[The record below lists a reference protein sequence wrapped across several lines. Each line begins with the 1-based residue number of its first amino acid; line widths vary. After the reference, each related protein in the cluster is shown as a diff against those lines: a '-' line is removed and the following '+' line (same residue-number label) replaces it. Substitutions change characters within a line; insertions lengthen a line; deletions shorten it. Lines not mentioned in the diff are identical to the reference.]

1 MNLTRGNINS
11 ILVTGRDLSE
21 TYTLSFVSVLTQTVK
36 TCKVENEGSA
46 NGPLLLT
53 FEITEKPTAVDDIDL
68 GEGDHTLDVIGDM
81 GSIWSEQVRVD

>member
-1 MNLTRGNINS
+1 MNLARGNINS
-11 ILVTGRDLSE
+11 ILVTGRDLSD
-21 TYTLSFVSVLTQTVK
+21 TYTLSFVSVLTQAVK

-53 FEITEKPTAVDDIDL
+53 FEITDKPTAADDIDL
-68 GEGDHTLDVIGDM
+68 GEGDHILDVIGDT

>member
-21 TYTLSFVSVLTQTVK
+21 TYTLSFVSVLTQSVK

-68 GEGDHTLDVIGDM
+68 GEGDHILDVIGDT
-81 GSIWSEQVRVD
+81 GSIWSEQIRVD

>member
-21 TYTLSFVSVLTQTVK
+21 TYTLSFVSVLTQSVK
-36 TCKVENEGSA
+36 TCKVVNDGSA
-46 NGPLLLT
+46 KGPLLLT
-53 FEITEKPTAVDDIDL
+53 FEITEKPTALDDIDL
-68 GEGDHTLDVIGDM
+68 SEGDHILDVIGDT

>member
-1 MNLTRGNINS
+1 MNLARGNINS

-21 TYTLSFVSVLTQTVK
+21 TYTLSFVSVLTQAVK

-53 FEITEKPTAVDDIDL
+53 FEITDKPTAVDDIDL
-68 GEGDHTLDVIGDM
+68 GEGDHILDIIGDT

>member
-21 TYTLSFVSVLTQTVK
+21 TYTLSFVSVLTQAVK

-46 NGPLLLT
+46 KGPLLLT
-53 FEITEKPTAVDDIDL
+53 FEITEKPTALGDIDL
-68 GEGDHTLDVIGDM
+68 SEGDHILDVIGDT

>member
-1 MNLTRGNINS
+1 MNLARGNINS

-21 TYTLSFVSVLTQTVK
+21 TYTLSFVSVLTQAVK

-53 FEITEKPTAVDDIDL
+53 FEITDKPTAVDDIDL
-68 GEGDHTLDVIGDM
+68 GEGDHILDVIGDT

>member
-53 FEITEKPTAVDDIDL
+53 FEITEKPTALGDIDL
-68 GEGDHTLDVIGDM
+68 SEGDHILDVIGDT